1 MKVYRISRGTIKE
14 GAFCD
19 IREMELFPSPG
30 GFIAYGGRRIK
41 ALDVPDVKITIT
53 LYSERRDTRRL
64 DRLCAKIRRAV
75 AEYKAGGKR

>member
-1 MKVYRISRGTIKE
+1 MRVYRISRGTIME

-19 IREMELFPSPG
+19 IREMELIPSPG
-30 GFIAYGGRRIK
+30 GFIACGGRRIK
-41 ALDVPDVKITIT
+41 ALDVPNVKITIT

-75 AEYKAGGKR
+75 DEYKSGGQR